1 MSSELAMSTKA
12 RAMFGSRLQANEYE
26 TLIQK
31 KSVPEVAS
39 YLKNETYFSKTLDGI
54 NEKAIHREQL
64 ESLLRM
70 DIFHRLEKLERYGGE
85 NDRGFIYA
93 FVMRSEIRMIL
104 ACVRYIVTND
114 EEIRSGIISDLPMF
128 AQKYFSFDIKRLPE
142 VTSFSELL
150 DVLKGTAYERIIFK
164 YQSERLEE
172 IDYIALEHD
181 LELELYKDT
190 IQLLDLTKKNEVNVA
205 LDQLIM
211 SKAELINLSAIYRLK
226 KYFKESSLTIEKFML
241 PYTCFLKKHE
251 LEDMIENCDA
261 DEVLERVAKKYH
273 RYTHDLRFT
282 SIEQYVQM
290 IQFNMGHHMIEYY
303 QDSHVVFLSYLLLAE
318 TEIQNL
324 INIIEGIRY
333 QIAPD
338 RIRALLVY

>member
-1 MSSELAMSTKA
+1 M
-12 RAMFGSRLQANEYE
+12 
-26 TLIQK
+26 
-31 KSVPEVAS
+31 
-39 YLKNETYFSKTLDGI
+39 
-54 NEKAIHREQL
+54 
-64 ESLLRM
+64 
-70 DIFHRLEKLERYGGE
+70 
-85 NDRGFIYA
+85 
-93 FVMRSEIRMIL
+93 
-104 ACVRYIVTND
+104 
-114 EEIRSGIISDLPMF
+114 
-128 AQKYFSFDIKRLPE
+128 
-142 VTSFSELL
+142 
-150 DVLKGTAYERIIFK
+150 
-164 YQSERLEE
+164 
-172 IDYIALEHD
+172 
-181 LELELYKDT
+181 YKDT
-190 IQLLDLTKKNEVNVA
+190 IQLLDLTKKNEVNIA

-226 KYFKESSLTIEKFML
+226 KYFKESSQTIEKFML
-241 PYTCFLKKHE
+241 PYTCFFKKRE

-261 DEVLERVAKKYH
+261 EEVLERVAKKYH